1 MPKPPRASLPKGWA
15 PDTVDLDRALMLL
28 NLPRLVGSHP
38 EDGQPVEAAIGRYG
52 PYVKHGSTYANLPDV
67 EEVFTI
73 GMNRAVEVLAQKA
86 AGRRGASAPAQP
98 IKELGEHPD
107 GGLLAVMPGRY
118 GPYVK
123 WGKVNA
129 TIPKGIEPEAIT
141 LEEAL
146 ALVAE
151 KAGKAPKKKAP
162 ARKAKAEEGAPKKAA
177 PKKAA
182 AKTTKTAAKKPAA
195 AKSTAK
201 KKAAPD
207 TDAA

>member
-1 MPKPPRASLPKGWA
+1 MR
-15 PDTVDLDRALMLL
+15 
-28 NLPRLVGSHP
+28 
-38 EDGQPVEAAIGRYG
+38 
-52 PYVKHGSTYANLPDV
+52 
-67 EEVFTI
+67 
-73 GMNRAVEVLAQKA
+73 
-86 AGRRGASAPAQP
+86 AQP
-98 IKELGEHPD
+98 AASHFVD
-107 GGLLAVMPGRY
+107 GRPLEDETGAPIPVIYY